1 MTGWSTRKNC
11 TLSAHIDKTL
21 YFEML
26 QIPHWEGPETPPRH
40 LGHHVPPFDGQ
51 GLTADIGAT
60 VHISRKDMVGKEIID
75 EGAGEP
81 QGLQQCPHPLL
92 QAALPGHQWP
102 EGLGDAQVSAQHQHV
117 HLEMDQK

>member
-1 MTGWSTRKNC
+1 
-11 TLSAHIDKTL
+11 
-21 YFEML
+21 ML

-81 QGLQQCPHPLL
+81 QGLQQGPNGRWSSAQPGARPGVPDRFQSLLVPRKCFPLPFLCPTS
-92 QAALPGHQWP
+92 ALCLG
-102 EGLGDAQVSAQHQHV
+102 GLGGAGTLLMGSAA
-117 HLEMDQK
+117 